1 VTRRDYRLGR
11 VDLTTRA
18 EMVDHELG
26 RQNLQ
31 VRADQDH
38 RTGDQYA
45 ADLVQQA
52 EVSLMRSPRWRA
64 GKALDDH
71 RHQCGCPQT
80 LAGCVERRPT
90 AYSSELRKQP
100 SPSRQKY
107 GAERERSRR
116 YRERQRNGLQP

>member
-31 VRADQDH
+31 VRTGQDH
-38 RTGDQYA
+38 RTGAEYQ
-45 ADLVQQA
+45 ADLDREA
-52 EVSLMRSPRWRA
+52 EVSLMRSASWRA
-64 GKALDDH
+64 GKPLDDH
-71 RHQCGCPQT
+71 RAECDCERT

-90 AYSSELRKQP
+90 AYSSELPKQP
-100 SPSRQKY
+100 SPSRRTY
-107 GAERERSRR
+107 GAERDRQ
-116 YRERQRNGLQP
+116 YRQRQRQRNGLQP